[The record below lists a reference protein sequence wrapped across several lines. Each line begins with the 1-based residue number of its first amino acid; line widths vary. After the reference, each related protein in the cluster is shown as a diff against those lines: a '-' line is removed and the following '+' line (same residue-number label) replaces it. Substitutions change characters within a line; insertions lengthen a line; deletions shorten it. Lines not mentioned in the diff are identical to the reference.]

1 MILHFLFNLF
11 SLRHNGVIYIIII
24 LGCTSTCAM
33 NVDIQYR
40 ALSCCALILYLLCSL
55 YTLLIDCK
63 FEDVVRGCEIHI
75 SEIVSESKEGT
86 KSKYNKTALYIEC
99 R

>member
-1 MILHFLFNLF
+1 MILHFLFNF
-11 SLRHNGVIYIIII
+11 FCLRHNGGIYII
-24 LGCTSTCAM
+24 LGCASTCAM

-63 FEDVVRGCEIHI
+63 FQDVVRGCEIHI

-86 KSKYNKTALYIEC
+86 ISK